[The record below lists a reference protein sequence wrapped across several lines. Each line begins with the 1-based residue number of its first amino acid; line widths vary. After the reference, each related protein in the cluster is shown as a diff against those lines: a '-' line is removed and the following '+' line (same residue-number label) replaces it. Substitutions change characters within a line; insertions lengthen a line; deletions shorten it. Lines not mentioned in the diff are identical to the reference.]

1 MSSDTKILR
10 ALREVGEGGVSGAA
24 LAKDLGVSRAAVWN
38 RVEELRRHGYD
49 IEASPHLG
57 YILRGS
63 PDALHGDDLMARLPK
78 NRVIGRDIRVFTE
91 TTSTNDIVEKLAR
104 DGVAE
109 GSVVFAETQTRGR
122 GRMGR
127 QWFSPPGTGLWF
139 SVLLRPRLRP
149 TAVTQLTVVSAVAV
163 VRAIE
168 RETGLHPEI
177 KWPNDILFG
186 QRKAA
191 GILLELGAELD
202 RIRHATLG
210 IGIDVNLQSTD
221 MPAEL
226 REVATSLRMEAGRP
240 LDRASLATA
249 VLRELDHLYQRLAD
263 GDFHEI
269 GDEWMRRCST
279 LGRRVAI
286 QIGDRRISGRAE
298 ALDDEGALLVRTEF
312 GTIERVI
319 GGDVTQEKL
328 P

>member
-1 MSSDTKILR
+1 MSPDTMILR
-10 ALREVGEGGVSGAA
+10 SLREAGLGGVSGAS

-38 RVEELRRHGYD
+38 RIEELRRHGYD

-57 YILRGS
+57 YVLRGS
-63 PDALHGDDLMARLPK
+63 PDALHGDDLMARLPR
-78 NRVIGRDIRVFTE
+78 NRVIGRDVRVFSE
-91 TTSTNDIVEKLAR
+91 TTSTNDIIEKLAR

-127 QWFSPPGTGLWF
+127 QWHSPTGSGLWF

-149 TAVTQLTVVSAVAV
+149 SAATQLTVVSAVAV
-163 VRAIE
+163 ARAIE
-168 RETGLHPEI
+168 RETGLRPDI
-177 KWPNDILFG
+177 KWPNDIMFG
-186 QRKAA
+186 QKKVA

-210 IGIDVNLQSTD
+210 IGIDVNVD
-221 MPAEL
+221 PAEL
-226 REVATSLRMEAGRP
+226 PAEVREVATSLRSELGRVV
-240 LDRASLATA
+240 DRASLATA
-249 VLRELDHLYQRLAD
+249 VLRELDHLYQRLGD

-269 GDEWMRRCST
+269 GDDWMRRCST
-279 LGRRVAI
+279 LGRRVVI
-286 QIGDRRISGRAE
+286 HIGDRRVTGRAE

-312 GTIERVI
+312 GTIERII
-319 GGDVTQEKL
+319 GGDVTQEKA